1 MIESTLVYLIQN
13 DYWLM
18 LLRNKKT
25 NDINQNKWIGV
36 GGKKERNETIE
47 ECAIRETFEETG
59 LKIQSLQYHG
69 LVRFDYEK
77 AESEKIYVYTSNDF
91 TGVIHE
97 CNEGT
102 LSWIKREDILNL
114 NLWQGDKLF
123 LNHLFHHFNDLFCL
137 YLVYDKD
144 DSLIHYDWEK

>member
-13 DYWLM
+13 DHWLM
-18 LLRNKKT
+18 LLRNKKI

-36 GGKKERNETIE
+36 GGKKEKNETIE

-59 LKIQSLQYHG
+59 LKIQSLHYHG
-69 LVRFDYEK
+69 VVLFDYEK
-77 AESEKIYVYTSNDF
+77 AESEKIYVYTSTDF

-114 NLWQGDKLF
+114 NLWHGDKLF

-137 YLVYDKD
+137 HLVYDKD